1 MNLSVRSLWHI
12 WTSLKRCEKKGFA
25 SLSSVVKFPSFL
37 SKSSRSWNQ
46 PAFSWTLG
54 TSESFCLSS
63 SVQSNTPLCKPNMET
78 TIILPPETV
87 SGMMELD
94 RGAFQK
100 KISVPHV
107 TVKSSIINS
116 VIKCLKKY
124 LLKLEKSKP
133 VRTADDDGDKKEILL
148 NPILVKSLEVIKK
161 ELGEVISKDEVT
173 FGYREITLGYENWKA
188 EDILKAVLPANQ
200 EGAQSFS
207 IVGHILHLNLRE
219 HLLPYKTLIGE
230 VYLDKVPNISMVV
243 NKVNTIDSTYRNFQ
257 MEILGGTGDTVVTV
271 KENGCSFTMDFARVY
286 WNPRLSTEHGRVV
299 GRLQHGDVLY
309 DVMAGVGPF
318 AVPAGRKKCHV
329 LANDLNP
336 ESFNALVKNCTKN
349 KVVERVKCFNM
360 DGHDFIQTILKAD
373 LMERWKDPHFV
384 GSVHI
389 TMNLPALAVTFLPSF
404 KGLMNGVQEVLQD
417 VELPV
422 VHVYMFTKETAE
434 DVAIGQVAE
443 NLGYLSKPSEVA
455 KAGEVL
461 QDGALDSDTLKNCE
475 KSKSHKSYESLKR
488 HVQEVIHVR
497 QVAPNKAMMR
507 VSFQLPL
514 EVLLE
519 SSDEEPLCKKLK
531 SS

>member
-1 MNLSVRSLWHI
+1 M
-12 WTSLKRCEKKGFA
+12 
-25 SLSSVVKFPSFL
+25 
-37 SKSSRSWNQ
+37 
-46 PAFSWTLG
+46 
-54 TSESFCLSS
+54 
-63 SVQSNTPLCKPNMET
+63 
-78 TIILPPETV
+78 LPPQTV
-87 SGMMELD
+87 AGMMKLD
-94 RGAFQK
+94 REAFQK
-100 KISVPHV
+100 KISVPSV
-107 TVKSSIINS
+107 TVKSNIISN
-116 VIKCLKKY
+116 VIKCVKKY

-133 VRTADDDGDKKEILL
+133 IRTAADNVDKKEILL
-148 NPILVKSLEVIKK
+148 NPVLVKNLEVIKK
-161 ELGEVISKDEVT
+161 ELGEVISNNDAI
-173 FGYREITLGYENWKA
+173 FGYTEITLGYENWKA

-257 MEILGGTGDTVVTV
+257 MEILGGTGDTEVTV

-286 WNPRLSTEHGRVV
+286 WNPRLSTEHSRVV
-299 GRLQHGDVLY
+299 GRLRHGDVLY

-318 AVPAGRKKCHV
+318 AVPAGRKKCYV
-329 LANDLNP
+329 FANDLNP
-336 ESFNALVKNCTKN
+336 DSFDALVKNCTKN

-360 DGHDFIQTILKAD
+360 DGHEFIQTILKAD
-373 LMERWKDPHFV
+373 LMERWKDPYFV

-389 TMNLPALAVTFLPSF
+389 TMNLPALAVTFLSSF
-404 KGLMNGVQEVLQD
+404 RGLMNGIQEVQQD

-434 DVAIGQVAE
+434 DIAIGLVAE
-443 NLGYLSKPSEVA
+443 NLGYLSKPGEA
-455 KAGEVL
+455 TGGEVL
-461 QDGALDSDTLKNCE
+461 QDGALGSDTSKSCE
-475 KSKSHKSYESLKR
+475 KSKCHKSYESLRK

-514 EVLLE
+514 EVLME
-519 SSDEEPLCKKLK
+519 DSHEEPLCKKLK